1 MELLL
6 FLLILTIASSS
17 VISAGNDTNLTS
29 TALPDTTASSPWSV
43 DSKTAV
49 QTDKTVSST
58 VSSQHEDVMMTNHTS
73 TTVSITTAPLSSRHT
88 GGTDGSSLSSSSTPV
103 QTDKTVSSTV
113 SSKHEDVMMTNHTS
127 TTVSTTTAPLS
138 SRRTGT
144 DGSSLSS
151 SISTP
156 VGAYER
162 PMTSTTVNS
171 NISMPEI
178 TATPSQAPDSSLTLL
193 AFGVM
198 SLILILIV
206 VMVILV
212 TAINLRGRC
221 KNTRQHKGIKSYDSV
236 VLDSNV
242 SSSCEK
248 ESITLVSVRT
258 INTENNTDSPQISSV
273 HSTIVDNEDQELSR
287 DLLGI
292 KDGV

>member
-29 TALPDTTASSPWSV
+29 TTLPDITLSPWSV
-43 DSKTAV
+43 DSKTV
-49 QTDKTVSST
+49 QTEKTVSST
-58 VSSQHEDVMMTNHTS
+58 VSSQHEDV
-73 TTVSITTAPLSSRHT
+73 
-88 GGTDGSSLSSSSTPV
+88 
-103 QTDKTVSSTV
+103 
-113 SSKHEDVMMTNHTS
+113 MTNHTS

-138 SRRTGT
+138 SRHSEKTESTTVSSQHEDVVMTNHTSTTVSTTTAPLSSRHSGIT

-151 SISTP
+151 SNSTP

-162 PMTSTTVNS
+162 PMTSTTVTS
-171 NISMPEI
+171 NISMPEM
-178 TATPSQAPDSSLTLL
+178 TATPSQAPDGSLTLL

-212 TAINLRGRC
+212 TAINIRGRC
-221 KNTRQHKGIKSYDSV
+221 KDTRQHKGIKSYDSV

-242 SSSCEK
+242 SSNCEK

-273 HSTIVDNEDQELSR
+273 HSTIVDNEDQELTR

>member
-1 MELLL
+1 MCFINKVNLKLESGEHTEQDSGVDLG
-6 FLLILTIASSS
+6 
-17 VISAGNDTNLTS
+17 AGAETG
-29 TALPDTTASSPWSV
+29 V
-43 DSKTAV
+43 DSEARADVCVGQIKV
-49 QTDKTVSST
+49 QTEKT
-58 VSSQHEDVMMTNHTS
+58 QHKDVMTTS
-73 TTVSITTAPLSSRHT
+73 TTVSTTTAPLSSRY
-88 GGTDGSSLSSSSTPV
+88 SV
-103 QTDKTVSSTV
+103 QTGKTESFTVSSQ
-113 SSKHEDVMMTNHTS
+113 HEDVMMTNHTS

-138 SRRTGT
+138 SRH
-144 DGSSLSS
+144 S
-151 SISTP
+151 

-162 PMTSTTVNS
+162 PMTSTTVIS
-171 NISMPEI
+171 NINMPEM

-212 TAINLRGRC
+212 TAINIRGRC
-221 KNTRQHKGIKSYDSV
+221 KDTRQHKGIKSYDSV

-242 SSSCEK
+242 SSNCEK

-258 INTENNTDSPQISSV
+258 INTENKTDSPQMSSV
-273 HSTIVDNEDQELSR
+273 HSTIVDNEDQELTR

>member
-17 VISAGNDTNLTS
+17 VISAGNDLTS
-29 TALPDTTASSPWSV
+29 TALPDTTSSPRSV
-43 DSKTAV
+43 DSKTV
-49 QTDKTVSST
+49 QTEKTVSST
-58 VSSQHEDVMMTNHTS
+58 VSFQHEDV
-73 TTVSITTAPLSSRHT
+73 
-88 GGTDGSSLSSSSTPV
+88 
-103 QTDKTVSSTV
+103 
-113 SSKHEDVMMTNHTS
+113 MTNHTS
-127 TTVSTTTAPLS
+127 TTVSTTTASLS
-138 SRRTGT
+138 SRHSGGT

-151 SISTP
+151 TNSTP

-162 PMTSTTVNS
+162 PMTSTTVIS
-171 NISMPEI
+171 NVSMPEM

-212 TAINLRGRC
+212 TAINIRGRC
-221 KNTRQHKGIKSYDSV
+221 KDTRQHKGIKSYDSV

-242 SSSCEK
+242 SSNCEK

-273 HSTIVDNEDQELSR
+273 HSTTVDNEDQELAR

>member
-1 MELLL
+1 MCFINKVNLKLESGEHTEQDSGVDLG
-6 FLLILTIASSS
+6 
-17 VISAGNDTNLTS
+17 AGAETG
-29 TALPDTTASSPWSV
+29 V
-43 DSKTAV
+43 DSEARADVCVGQIKV
-49 QTDKTVSST
+49 QTEKT
-58 VSSQHEDVMMTNHTS
+58 QHKDVMTTS
-73 TTVSITTAPLSSRHT
+73 TTVSTTTAPLSSRYS
-88 GGTDGSSLSSSSTPV
+88 GSTDGSSLSSSNSTPV
-103 QTDKTVSSTV
+103 QTGKTESFTVSSQ
-113 SSKHEDVMMTNHTS
+113 HEDVMMTNHTS

-138 SRRTGT
+138 SRH
-144 DGSSLSS
+144 S
-151 SISTP
+151 

-162 PMTSTTVNS
+162 PMTSTTVIS
-171 NISMPEI
+171 NINMPEM

-212 TAINLRGRC
+212 TAINIRGRC
-221 KNTRQHKGIKSYDSV
+221 KDTRQHKGIKSYDSV

-242 SSSCEK
+242 SSNCEK

-258 INTENNTDSPQISSV
+258 INTENKTDSPQMSSV
-273 HSTIVDNEDQELSR
+273 HSTIVDNEDQELTR